1 MTVSSH
7 CSKGDID
14 RRADARRS
22 ARGYTVVEV
31 LMAIVLMAIGTAAV
45 MSMQKASVQGN
56 LDARKTDLANSIAR
70 TWIDRL
76 QRDAM
81 AWTQGANS
89 TAALS
94 LSQTTTVL
102 NTLVNKN
109 GGAWDFATPIP
120 VAIANSPLSPC
131 YDIFGR
137 ELDSTSI
144 GTAQFCVHARASY
157 LSPSQDLLRVDVRVV
172 WLRGMTAVGG
182 SVPAAVTDPALAK
195 SNSPSSVSYHAVY
208 ATTAVMESPAQ
219 GGPSQGTPIPP

>member
-1 MTVSSH
+1 MRSE
-7 CSKGDID
+7 CDLD
-14 RRADARRS
+14 RRADSRTRRD

-31 LMAIVLMAIGTAAV
+31 LMAMVLMAIGTAAV

-89 TAALS
+89 TATAS
-94 LSQTTTVL
+94 LSQTTQML
-102 NTLVNKN
+102 ATLINN
-109 GGAWDFATPIP
+109 GGAWDFAAPMP
-120 VAIANSPLSPC
+120 SAIANTPLSPC

-137 ELDSTSI
+137 ELDSTNW
-144 GTAQFCVHARASY
+144 GNAQFCVHARAVY
-157 LSPSQDLLRVDVRVV
+157 LSPAQDLLRVDVRVV
-172 WLRGMTAVGG
+172 WLRGMTPVGG
-182 SVPAAVTDPALAK
+182 TAPAAVTDPALAK